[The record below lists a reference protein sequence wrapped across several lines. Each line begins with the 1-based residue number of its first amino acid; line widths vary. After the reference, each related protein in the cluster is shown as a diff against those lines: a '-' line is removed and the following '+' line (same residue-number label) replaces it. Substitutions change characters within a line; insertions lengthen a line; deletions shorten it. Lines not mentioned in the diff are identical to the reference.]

1 MEESEV
7 DILVK
12 EMREKGEGI
21 LKEKKKE
28 KGIEI
33 GRMMGKGE
41 QKERIISKSEFKVV
55 VIEIRRGIDDR
66 EIEVMELEIVNEDM
80 NILKKM
86 RE

>member
-1 MEESEV
+1 MEEIEV

-41 QKERIISKSEFKVV
+41 
-55 VIEIRRGIDDR
+55 
-66 EIEVMELEIVNEDM
+66 
-80 NILKKM
+80 
-86 RE
+86 